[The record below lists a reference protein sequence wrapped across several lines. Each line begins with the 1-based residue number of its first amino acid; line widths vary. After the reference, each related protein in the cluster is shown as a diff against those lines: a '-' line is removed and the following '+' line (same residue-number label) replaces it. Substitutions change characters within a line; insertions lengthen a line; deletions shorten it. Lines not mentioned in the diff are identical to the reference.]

1 MTTTIQE
8 RILQYLE
15 YKKVTPYKFCKDL
28 EFPMGSLNKRGS
40 IGTDKYLKIIKYY
53 RDLNPEW
60 LLSGEGSML
69 KKEQK
74 TQANTPD
81 DKYLLLLEEHNK
93 TLKDQLKDKEAII
106 KEKEEKEALYKEK
119 IKDLQQQVQA
129 NTIYQSGA
137 PTAPVIPYQRPQH
150 LSILQQLLC
159 KECFTYTL
167 AFMKSTS

>member
-60 LLSGEGSML
+60 LLSGEGTML
-69 KKEQK
+69 KEEHAP
-74 TQANTPD
+74 QANTPD

-137 PTAPVIPYQRPQH
+137 PTASYS
-150 LSILQQLLC
+150 LS
-159 KECFTYTL
+159 TPP
-167 AFMKSTS
+167 AP

>member
-15 YKKVTPYKFCKDL
+15 YKRVTPYKFCKDL

-60 LLSGEGSML
+60 LLSGEGTML
-69 KKEQK
+69 KDEQAP
-74 TQANTPD
+74 QANTPD

-137 PTAPVIPYQRPQH
+137 PTASYS
-150 LSILQQLLC
+150 LS
-159 KECFTYTL
+159 TPP
-167 AFMKSTS
+167 AP

>member
-53 RDLNPEW
+53 KDLNPEW

-69 KKEQK
+69 KEK
-74 TQANTPD
+74 QAPQTNTHD
-81 DKYLLLLEEHNK
+81 DKYLMLLEEHNK

-137 PTAPVIPYQRPQH
+137 PTASYS
-150 LSILQQLLC
+150 LS
-159 KECFTYTL
+159 TPP
-167 AFMKSTS
+167 AP

>member
-81 DKYLLLLEEHNK
+81 DKYFLLLEEHNK

-137 PTAPVIPYQRPQH
+137 PTASYS
-150 LSILQQLLC
+150 LS
-159 KECFTYTL
+159 TPP
-167 AFMKSTS
+167 AP

>member
-60 LLSGEGSML
+60 LLSGEGTML
-69 KKEQK
+69 KDEQAP
-74 TQANTPD
+74 QANTPD
-81 DKYLLLLEEHNK
+81 DKYLMLLEEHNK

-129 NTIYQSGA
+129 NTIYQSGT
-137 PTAPVIPYQRPQH
+137 PTASYS
-150 LSILQQLLC
+150 LS
-159 KECFTYTL
+159 TPP
-167 AFMKSTS
+167 AP

>member
-8 RILQYLE
+8 RILQYLD

-53 RDLNPEW
+53 KDLNPEW

-69 KKEQK
+69 KEK
-74 TQANTPD
+74 QAPQATPPD
-81 DKYLLLLEEHNK
+81 DKYLQLLEEHNK
-93 TLKDQLKDKEAII
+93 TLKDQLRDKEAII

-119 IKDLQQQVQA
+119 IQELQQRVQT
-129 NTIYQSGA
+129 NTVYPSGVT
-137 PTAPVIPYQRPQH
+137 TA
-150 LSILQQLLC
+150 S
-159 KECFTYTL
+159 YTL
-167 AFMKSTS
+167 PTPPVP

>member
-69 KKEQK
+69 KDEQAH
-74 TQANTPD
+74 QANTPD

-129 NTIYQSGA
+129 NTVYQSGA
-137 PTAPVIPYQRPQH
+137 PTASYS
-150 LSILQQLLC
+150 LS
-159 KECFTYTL
+159 TPP
-167 AFMKSTS
+167 AP

>member
-60 LLSGEGSML
+60 LLSGEGTML
-69 KKEQK
+69 KQEHAP
-74 TQANTPD
+74 QANTPD

-129 NTIYQSGA
+129 NTIYQSGVPAASYSLSTPPA
-137 PTAPVIPYQRPQH
+137 P
-150 LSILQQLLC
+150 
-159 KECFTYTL
+159 
-167 AFMKSTS
+167 

>member
-60 LLSGEGSML
+60 LLSGEGTML
-69 KKEQK
+69 KDEQAP
-74 TQANTPD
+74 QANTPD

-137 PTAPVIPYQRPQH
+137 PTASYS
-150 LSILQQLLC
+150 LSTPP
-159 KECFTYTL
+159 EP
-167 AFMKSTS
+167 

>member
-53 RDLNPEW
+53 KDLNPEW
-60 LLSGEGSML
+60 LLSGEGPML
-69 KKEQK
+69 KEKQEP
-74 TQANTPD
+74 QANTPD

-137 PTAPVIPYQRPQH
+137 PTASYS
-150 LSILQQLLC
+150 LS
-159 KECFTYTL
+159 TPP
-167 AFMKSTS
+167 AP

>member
-1 MTTTIQE
+1 
-8 RILQYLE
+8 
-15 YKKVTPYKFCKDL
+15 
-28 EFPMGSLNKRGS
+28 
-40 IGTDKYLKIIKYY
+40 
-53 RDLNPEW
+53 
-60 LLSGEGSML
+60 ML
-69 KKEQK
+69 KQEHAP
-74 TQANTPD
+74 QANTPD

-119 IKDLQQQVQA
+119 IKDLQQQVQQIQYT
-129 NTIYQSGA
+129 NRA
-137 PTAPVIPYQRPQH
+137 PLLPVIPYQRPQH

>member
-129 NTIYQSGA
+129 NTVYQSGA
-137 PTAPVIPYQRPQH
+137 HTASYS
-150 LSILQQLLC
+150 LS
-159 KECFTYTL
+159 TPP
-167 AFMKSTS
+167 AP